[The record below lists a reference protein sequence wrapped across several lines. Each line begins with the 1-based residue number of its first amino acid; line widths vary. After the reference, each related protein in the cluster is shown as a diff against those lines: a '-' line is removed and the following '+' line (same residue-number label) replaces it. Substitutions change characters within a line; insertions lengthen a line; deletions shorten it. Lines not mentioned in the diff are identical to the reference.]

1 VRSDFPEWKVCVLR
15 RDITLGGGLA
25 LWGVDLPAGV
35 GCLSLKFSVIVKN
48 RR

>member
-15 RDITLGGGLA
+15 RDITLGAGMV
-25 LWGVDLPAGV
+25 LWGVDLPAVAGCV
-35 GCLSLKFSVIVKN
+35 GLKFNGIVRN